1 MITYAS
7 FSEGICFFVS
17 QTQQYYSY
25 AALDPL
31 SHTLLLHY
39 WENKIR
45 AWSVSL
51 DRPISA
57 E

>member
-7 FSEGICFFVS
+7 FSEGICLSVS

-25 AALDPL
+25 AELDSL

-39 WENKIR
+39 
-45 AWSVSL
+45 
-51 DRPISA
+51 
-57 E
+57 